1 MYTKNK
7 LKAIIKEE
15 LIKLLNEDEKYE
27 KMMARLAARGMTGKA
42 DKPKGAES
50 TKASQ
55 ELLAR
60 IRDLGAQ
67 GARSARPADRENL
80 VDKILAKI
88 EADNFKRKSLE
99 TIPFEK
105 GSGTAA
111 MAPAQQDLNRIKTAL
126 SIILKNPTAIKDLLS
141 PEEKKALKTILAERD
156 KK

>member
-1 MYTKNK
+1 MIN
-7 LKAIIKEE
+7 
-15 LIKLLNEDEKYE
+15 NENTISIG
-27 KMMARLAARGMTGKA
+27 RR
-42 DKPKGAES
+42 
-50 TKASQ
+50 KASV
-55 ELLAR
+55 AR
-60 IRDLGAQ
+60 VKVSKGKGKLIINK
-67 GARSARPADRENL
+67 REPL
-80 VDKILAKI
+80 DY
-88 EADNFKRKSLE
+88 FKRKSLE